1 MVLKPE
7 QFTEQAQ
14 EVLNSSQDMV
24 RRYQHTQWDVEH
36 VLTAL
41 LELEQGIPGEHSV
54 RTGHSKRSG

>member
-14 EVLNSSQDMV
+14 EVLNNSQDMV

-36 VLTAL
+36 VLTSL
-41 LELEQGIPGEHSV
+41 LELEQGIPENILSELGNV
-54 RTGHSKRSG
+54 